1 MTPSQSNRRR
11 LLGVIVFGSM
21 ASMVIRLVL
30 APMLPSII
38 EDLSISPAQA
48 GLALSVMWGL
58 GALLQFPGGRFADTF
73 SRKTVLV
80 ASPLFLVGGAVLLA
94 LSPSYAF
101 FVLGTA
107 LVGSA
112 TGLYLPTA
120 VVQISDLYKNH
131 RGRAIGLNTGF
142 LNLGGVVAAGLGVY
156 AVANW
161 GWRSAF
167 VGPGIALLVVATF
180 LHRWHGD
187 PYQYGL
193 LAPELRTTAR
203 RLVSIT
209 QIRWVLLASMLFAFT
224 WQATTG
230 FLPTY
235 LIVEKGFS
243 PSSATNAFAT
253 LFAVG
258 MLINPV
264 AGGLG
269 DRLTYWTVAAGA
281 AFVCTLGLVVVI
293 VTNHPWTTLGGVA
306 LFAAGLASFWPV
318 IGAQILSV
326 LPEETRAGDYGAVRM
341 LYIGVGSLGPAYVGI
356 VAERFDYTVAFTGLL
371 LCLVGS
377 LLVSTFMVLRRRGVR
392 R

>member
-1 MTPSQSNRRR
+1 
-11 LLGVIVFGSM
+11 M

-38 EDLSISPAQA
+38 EDLSISTAQA

-94 LSPSYAF
+94 LAPTFAF
-101 FVLGTA
+101 FVVGTA
-107 LVGSA
+107 LVGAA

-120 VVQISDLYKNH
+120 VVQISDLYKD
-131 RGRAIGLNTGF
+131 RQGRAIGLNTGF

-167 VGPGIALLVVATF
+167 VAPGVVLLFVATF

-187 PYQYGL
+187 VYQYGL
-193 LAPELRTTAR
+193 VAPELRTTAR

-209 QIRWVLLASMLFAFT
+209 QIRWVLVASMLFAFT

-235 LIVEKGFS
+235 LIIEKGFS
-243 PSSATNAFAT
+243 PTRATNAFAT

-264 AGGLG
+264 AGSLG

-281 AFVCTLGLVVVI
+281 ALVCTVGLVAVV

-341 LYIGVGSLGPAYVGI
+341 LYIGIGSLGPAYVGI
-356 VAERFDYTVAFTGLL
+356 VADRFDYTVAFTGLIV
-371 LCLVGS
+371 CLTGS
-377 LLVSTFMVLRRRGVR
+377 LLVSTFMMLRRRNVR